1 MFLCKSDECY
11 QLLWTRCT
19 VTECLIAQQTNHS
32 AARLANSVC
41 PRFAPVKQSQLVS
54 LPPKVGFIFMVKS
67 AL

>member
-1 MFLCKSDECY
+1 MNTLHCNI
-11 QLLWTRCT
+11 
-19 VTECLIAQQTNHS
+19 ECLIAQQTNHS

-41 PRFAPVKQSQLVS
+41 PRFAPVKQSELVS